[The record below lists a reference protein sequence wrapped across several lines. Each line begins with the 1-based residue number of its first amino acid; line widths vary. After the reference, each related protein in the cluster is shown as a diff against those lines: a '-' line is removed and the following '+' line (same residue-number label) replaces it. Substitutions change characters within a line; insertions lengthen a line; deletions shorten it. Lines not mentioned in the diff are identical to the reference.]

1 MRTSRN
7 PNPGR
12 ASALGTLV
20 AVIAAGALFG
30 GVGVAGFRAL
40 SPAVAEAADPAAKPA
55 AKPAAPAQKPAA
67 PAAKPGTPAANPAT
81 AQKAPA
87 AKPTDAKT
95 VATKPGVVRPAPA
108 RAGSATAAPAKPSLV
123 QPLTQLDDHITYQYN
138 TLGRRD
144 PFNPLLGGDFVAAD
158 EGGSAPVETGG
169 MTVVGIVWGAEDKF
183 ALVEDARGN
192 SVILRQGDKVMNGY
206 VEALKRDAVIVNISM
221 DGQEQSVAIP
231 LTKKG
236 DSNGNR

>member
-1 MRTSRN
+1 MRASRN
-7 PNPGR
+7 ANPGR

-20 AVIAAGALFG
+20 AVIAAGALLG
-30 GVGVAGFRAL
+30 GASVGGFRAL
-40 SPAVAEAADPAAKPA
+40 TPAIAEAADPAPKPAAAKPA
-55 AKPAAPAQKPAA
+55 AKPSAPAPA
-67 PAAKPGTPAANPAT
+67 PAA

-87 AKPTDAKT
+87 TAKPVTAKT
-95 VATKPGVVRPAPA
+95 ATTRPSAVRPAPP
-108 RAGSATAAPAKPSLV
+108 RGPATASPAPTAAKPSLV

-144 PFNPLLGGDFVAAD
+144 PFNPLLGGEFVGQD
-158 EGGSAPVETGG
+158 LGGNAPVETGG

-192 SVILRQGDKVMNGY
+192 SVILREGDKVMNGH
-206 VEALKRDAVIVNISM
+206 VEALKRDAVIVSLSM

-236 DSNGNR
+236 DSNANR